1 MFEIFMML
9 AWLIGIIL
17 GIMRLFLPWII
28 LSKLDEVVEEL
39 KKLNSRNNT
48 M

>member
-17 GIMRLFLPWII
+17 GIMWLFLPWII